1 MNVRTFAL
9 ALLLLGLVLVVV
21 GWLTTNPVAF
31 VGLTLI
37 VLGVILLWT
46 RRQHAK

>member
-9 ALLLLGLVLVVV
+9 ALLLLGLVLVVF
-21 GWLTTNPVAF
+21 GWLTTNPAAF

-46 RRQHAK
+46 RRQNAK